1 MGGAPVT
8 RAFVARALHALGTLV
23 AGHDPAALA
32 IAEATRA
39 SGEAAR
45 AVDLARLALTSAE
58 RAVDADAVTM
68 EMALRTRGV
77 VGAMLREGIGRAEA
91 GFSPVEARP
100 QPTTPD
106 AAGIA
111 LRAAG
116 GSLPAVTVARSR
128 ELLADLADA
137 EDEPPRVAGGD
148 D

>member
-1 MGGAPVT
+1 MT
-8 RAFVARALHALGTLV
+8 RAFVARALRSLASLV
-23 AGHDPAALA
+23 AGDDPAALA
-32 IAEATRA
+32 IAEAARA
-39 SGEAAR
+39 RAEAER

-77 VGAMLREGIGRAEA
+77 VGAMLREGVAVADRSMRTLME
-91 GFSPVEARP
+91 
-100 QPTTPD
+100 PD
-106 AAGIA
+106 AVA
-111 LRAAG
+111 LPPV
-116 GSLPAVTVARSR
+116 SVARSR

>member
-1 MGGAPVT
+1 MS
-8 RAFVARALHALGTLV
+8 RATVARGLRLLASLV
-23 AGHDPAALA
+23 AGDDPVADA
-32 IAEATRA
+32 IAEAARA
-39 SGEAAR
+39 RAEAER

-58 RAVDADAVTM
+58 RAVDGDAVTM

-91 GFSPVEARP
+91 GFSPLEARHLP
-100 QPTTPD
+100 TTTPD
-106 AAGIA
+106 AAGMA

-116 GSLPAVTVARSR
+116 GALPAVTVARSR
-128 ELLADLADA
+128 ELLAALADA

>member
-1 MGGAPVT
+1 MT

-32 IAEATRA
+32 IAEAARA
-39 SGEAAR
+39 RAEAER

-58 RAVDADAVTM
+58 VAAVHPRLVDAARV
-68 EMALRTRGV
+68 
-77 VGAMLREGIGRAEA
+77 RAEH
-91 GFSPVEARP
+91 
-100 QPTTPD
+100 
-106 AAGIA
+106 
-111 LRAAG
+111 

>member
-1 MGGAPVT
+1 MT
-8 RAFVARALHALGTLV
+8 RAFLARALRSLASLV
-23 AGHDPAALA
+23 AGDDPAALA
-32 IAEATRA
+32 IAEAARA

-91 GFSPVEARP
+91 GLPSSEVAAVHPRLV
-100 QPTTPD
+100 D
-106 AAGIA
+106 AARV
-111 LRAAG
+111 RAEHGA
-116 GSLPAVTVARSR
+116 LPAVTVARSR

>member
-1 MGGAPVT
+1 MT
-8 RAFVARALHALGTLV
+8 RAFLARALRSLASLV
-23 AGHDPAALA
+23 AGDDPAALA
-32 IAEATRA
+32 IAEAARA
-39 SGEAAR
+39 RAEAER

-91 GFSPVEARP
+91 GLPSPQGDGYDGFAAAVATHVEHS
-100 QPTTPD
+100 
-106 AAGIA
+106 A
-111 LRAAG
+111 LP
-116 GSLPAVTVARSR
+116 LPKVGRSR

-148 D
+148 G

>member
-1 MGGAPVT
+1 MT
-8 RAFVARALHALGTLV
+8 RAFLARALRSLASLV
-23 AGHDPAALA
+23 AGDDPAALA

-39 SGEAAR
+39 RAEAER

-58 RAVDADAVTM
+58 RAVDGDAVTM

-91 GFSPVEARP
+91 GLPSAEVAAVHPRLV
-100 QPTTPD
+100 D
-106 AAGIA
+106 AARV
-111 LRAAG
+111 RAEH